1 MLSIIRLPG
10 SLQRRIDA
18 ATRALLRKENGLK
31 IDFSRPLREEALIS
45 PNSVSWRV
53 FKNPI
58 ALFVGGVTA
67 VILELAESAVRTGVW
82 EHSSFASDPA
92 GRLQRTGLA
101 AMVTVYGARSIAEPM
116 IAQIARRHAQ
126 VVGTT
131 PKGVPY
137 CASDPRLLTWVH
149 ATAAFAFV
157 NAYSRYVESLSDAEM
172 DAFYREAAPAAKL
185 YGALGAPLS
194 CAEVSTLFDSMRGA
208 LEPSPIVFQFLKI
221 MRGAAALPRPLFRM
235 QPLLVRAAVELVPH
249 WVRQCLGLDPS
260 YGLRTHEQWFV
271 RFAGNMTDRI
281 VLSEAPAAQSCVRLG
296 LPSNHL
302 YA

>member
-1 MLSIIRLPG
+1 
-10 SLQRRIDA
+10 
-18 ATRALLRKENGLK
+18 
-31 IDFSRPLREEALIS
+31 
-45 PNSVSWRV
+45 
-53 FKNPI
+53 
-58 ALFVGGVTA
+58 
-67 VILELAESAVRTGVW
+67 
-82 EHSSFASDPA
+82 
-92 GRLQRTGLA
+92 
-101 AMVTVYGARSIAEPM
+101 
-116 IAQIARRHAQ
+116 
-126 VVGTT
+126 VGTT